1 MFLRQLQNELWKLFG
16 KKRTYIGFAMFLLAQ
31 NAIILMFRFTNAT
44 KPMKRLLEFNGYFA
58 QDFVSTLTISTV
70 MVILL
75 AVTLLPLYV
84 ALVGGDQVAKE
95 AEDGTL
101 RMILSRPVSRTRL
114 LLVKWLAG
122 VVFSIVLVLAL
133 GVFGLA
139 FTRIWFPGGSMFVF
153 IPGEVF
159 GVFDPS
165 TGLARF
171 AEAHV
176 IMVAKA
182 VTVFTLAFMLSCF
195 NMKPAAATILAL
207 SFFLINRILE
217 EIPYFKEYQQWF
229 VTYHLDVWRW
239 VFIQHI
245 PWWQMAQSLF
255 ILLGFNVTFL
265 TIGATV
271 FHVRDIKS

>member
-1 MFLRQLQNELWKLFG
+1 MFLHQLQNELWKLFG

-44 KPMKRLLEFNGYFA
+44 RPMKRLLEGNGYFA
-58 QDFVSTLTISTV
+58 QDFVSMLTISTV

-75 AVTLLPLYV
+75 ALTLLPLYV

-114 LLVKWLAG
+114 LLLKWLAG

-133 GVFGLA
+133 GAFGLIFA
-139 FTRIWFPGGSMFVF
+139 RIWFPGGSMFVF

-159 GVFDPS
+159 SVFDPM
-165 TGLARF
+165 TGLMRYV
-171 AEAHV
+171 ESHLV
-176 IMVAKA
+176 MVATA
-182 VTVFTLAFMLSCF
+182 VTIFTLAFMLSCL

-207 SFFLINRILE
+207 SFFLISRILE
-217 EIPYFKEYQQWF
+217 EIPYFKDYQQWF
-229 VTYHLDVWRW
+229 ITYHLHIWRW
-239 VFIQHI
+239 VFAERV
-245 PWWQMAQSLF
+245 PWWQMCQSLF

-265 TIGATV
+265 TIGATI